1 MLHLSSDRRLGLI
14 QYIFCAVLAMGID
27 AYIHCWLYVVCQVH
41 TFFMGSAASEKYY
54 LLHGIVYLN
63 VYSYF
68 RELKRYN
75 LPGVLP
81 TQLVKLPRLQ
91 VV

>member
-1 MLHLSSDRRLGLI
+1 
-14 QYIFCAVLAMGID
+14 
-27 AYIHCWLYVVCQVH
+27 
-41 TFFMGSAASEKYY
+41 MGSAASEKYY

-63 VYSYF
+63 VYAYF
-68 RELKRYN
+68 RELKHYN